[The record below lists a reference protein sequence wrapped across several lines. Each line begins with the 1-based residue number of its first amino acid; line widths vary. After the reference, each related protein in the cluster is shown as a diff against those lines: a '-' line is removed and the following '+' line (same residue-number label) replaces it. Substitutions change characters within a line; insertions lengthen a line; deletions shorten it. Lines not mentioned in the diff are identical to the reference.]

1 MKTPKVVFEIEN
13 HDSGEISCGSKAP
26 SWRQGLKA
34 IKTIVRERLRRHV

>member
-13 HDSGEISCGSKAP
+13 HNSGEISCESKA
-26 SWRQGLKA
+26 SSLRQGFKA